1 MIKYLLL
8 VMLMLTNNVYAN
20 SEEEL
25 TRFVSFDKCSQGHI
39 KIKDKNI
46 SIFHT
51 IKGMEKEVTISFNG
65 EIEKVIEMLA
75 KQSGY
80 ELIYKNKR
88 PYRLL
93 LEVNKQEE
101 ISYLIHVIS
110 SCFSNNVNNYYFDN
124 ISIFEGDKKIVIEY
138 VEE

>member
-1 MIKYLLL
+1 MIKYLWL
-8 VMLMLTNNVYAN
+8 VLIMYANNVYAN

-25 TRFVSFDKCSQGHI
+25 TRFVSFDKCSEGYI

-46 SIFHT
+46 PTFHT
-51 IKGMEKEVTISFNG
+51 IKGMEKEVTISFKG

-93 LEVNKQEE
+93 LEVNTEEE
-101 ISYLIHVIS
+101 ISYLMHVIS
-110 SCFSNNVNNYYFDN
+110 SCFSNNVNNYYFN
-124 ISIFEGDKKIVIEY
+124 HISIFETNKKIVIEY